1 MKNKPSETYTSPFT
15 EVNPYQRN
23 IEPLVMR
30 ETLPIPFA
38 LKFKYALKISGLS
51 ILINLSVQ
59 ISVCALILCI
69 SPASLNLINSY
80 FLTQMGLGLI
90 PCLAIFTASF
100 ATLVLLLSLT
110 YPSPK
115 LIRLAQ
121 AQTLIPNGTSKTAS
135 TGVRPPDLYFITED
149 EDSNFTNGSRLSL

>member
-59 ISVCALILCI
+59 ISVCALILCL

-115 LIRLAQ
+115 LIPLPVPESPASRL
-121 AQTLIPNGTSKTAS
+121 
-135 TGVRPPDLYFITED
+135 RED
-149 EDSNFTNGSRLSL
+149 DSNSDFENSSTPQDQNTPRISL